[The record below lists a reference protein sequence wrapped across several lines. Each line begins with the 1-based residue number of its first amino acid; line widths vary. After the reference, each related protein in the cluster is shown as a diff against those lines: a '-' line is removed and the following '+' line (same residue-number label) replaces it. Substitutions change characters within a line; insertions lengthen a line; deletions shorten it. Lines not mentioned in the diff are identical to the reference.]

1 MLTKEEFLKPRYK
14 VIGDWPAR
22 FFFMGSILTVTLE
35 QNGELSITIDC
46 EEVRR
51 EYYTWNVETQ
61 GGHLDDFPHLFEK
74 LPWYKHRRAHEMPR
88 YVKWAQS
95 TPVQVAEV
103 VQWDMEG
110 GMFPMCLIKGE
121 CAMRCVVECDLMPAA
136 EKEYLTYKNKNHG

>member
-51 EYYTWNVETQ
+51 EYYTWDVETQ

-95 TPVQVAEV
+95 MPVQVAEV
-103 VQWDMEG
+103 VQWDYFG
-110 GMFPMCLIKGE
+110 
-121 CAMRCVVECDLMPAA
+121 
-136 EKEYLTYKNKNHG
+136 